1 MVAELIDVGELGLT
15 LEQIADALAEDAL
28 PLAPM
33 NETTWW
39 HSRTRCSGG
48 VAESSRSAN
57 GRMDKKSSAKTVIP
71 IGPALTTASAL
82 RSLW

>member
-1 MVAELIDVGELGLT
+1 MVAL
-15 LEQIADALAEDAL
+15 ADQ
-28 PLAPM
+28 M
-33 NETTWW
+33 Q
-39 HSRTRCSGG
+39 RG